1 MLFLYNILV
10 YITGFFLKIAAL
22 FNDKLKLF
30 VEGRKIVFDVLTKNI
45 RADDKVIWFHIAS
58 LGEFEQG
65 LPLIEQAKKG
75 FPDHKILVTFF
86 SPSGYEVKKN
96 TPVAHVVCYLPL
108 DTASNATRFLEA
120 VRPRLA
126 IFVKYEFWPNYL
138 SALKR
143 KSIPTLLVSGI
154 FRENQAFFH
163 WYGSFMRKSLQTFN
177 HFFVQNESSKLLLE
191 HIGFGNTTVS
201 GDTRFDR
208 VEEILHRDNTLK
220 FLEGFVGDNLCFV
233 AGSTWPE
240 DEKLIVDY
248 INKDIKKNI
257 KYIIAPH
264 TVQPSSIQKL
274 RENIHKKTV
283 LYSEKEEKNI
293 SDYDVFIVDTIGIL
307 TKIYS
312 YATIAYVGGGMGS
325 TGLHNTLEP
334 AVFGIPVIIGKN
346 YKGFVEAEQLVALGG
361 ILSVSTKGEFSS
373 TLNHLLENQSDL
385 YDAGQKNKAFIN
397 KNKGAKIQIGYYI
410 RKLLE

>member
-1 MLFLYNILV
+1 MYNILV

-30 VEGRKIVFDVLTKNI
+30 VEGRKIVFDMLAKNI
-45 RADDKVIWFHIAS
+45 RTDDKVIWFHTAS

-65 LPLIEQAKKG
+65 LPLIEQAKKD

-96 TPVAHVVCYLPL
+96 TPVADVVCYLPL
-108 DTASNATRFLEA
+108 DTANNATRFLET

-220 FLEGFVGDNLCFV
+220 FLEGFVDDNLCFV

-248 INKDIKKNI
+248 INKDAKKNI

-312 YATIAYVGGGMGS
+312 YATIAYVGGGVGS

-361 ILSVSTKGEFSS
+361 IIPVSTKGEFSS
-373 TLNHLLENQSDL
+373 TLNHLLENQSVL
-385 YDAGQKNKAFIN
+385 YDSGQKNKAFIN

-410 RKLLE
+410 RKLLK